1 MILFLKNR
9 VSVFNPTHN
18 HVLTPEHF
26 VHLIPNY
33 CRLTEEDKQVINGL
47 HSQGVRTCHI
57 VGFLM
62 GQEVVMKVSGL
73 SERTYITIQIIKQG
87 LENLHWF
94 LLVIDF
100 DAKELVYLDSFQSQ
114 RTLDKRKTQIKN

>member
-1 MILFLKNR
+1 
-9 VSVFNPTHN
+9 
-18 HVLTPEHF
+18 
-26 VHLIPNY
+26 
-33 CRLTEEDKQVINGL
+33 LTEADKQVVNGL

-73 SERTYITIQIIKQG
+73 SERTYITIQIIEQG